1 MLFEL
6 VVVAVFVALAFD
18 FMNGFHDSANAISTV
33 VATRVLTPG
42 QAVLMAA
49 VGNLI
54 GPLFFTTAIAA
65 TIGKGIIDTKAI
77 QAFLPQ
83 ETFVV
88 MIIAALLGAI
98 FWDLVTWYFGIP
110 VSSSHALIGGLI
122 GAALVAVGPKFLLAP
137 GITNVLI
144 FMVVSPSLGFILAYL
159 FGLLVMRLVRH
170 YTPEKVNPIF
180 RKLQLGSAFF
190 YSLTH
195 GTNDAQKTMGIIT
208 ILLVAGGFL
217 SSFDVPLWVIFAA
230 HISISLGTLFGGWRI
245 VRTMAHKITHLKP
258 YQGFCAETAGGL
270 VLANMA
276 GLGIPVSTTHA
287 ISGSIMGVGATQGLR
302 SVRWGVSR
310 GIIGAWII
318 TIPVSA
324 TVAGLAYLVLHFF
337 IA

>member
-1 MLFEL
+1 MLVEL
-6 VVVAVFVALAFD
+6 IVLTILVALAFD

-54 GPLFFTTAIAA
+54 GPLFFSTAIAA

-77 QAFLPQ
+77 QAVLPP

-88 MIIAALLGAI
+88 MIMAALLGAI

-110 VSSSHALIGGLI
+110 VSSSHALIGGLV
-122 GAALVAVGPKFLLAP
+122 GAALVAVGPNVLLAP
-137 GITNVLI
+137 GISNVLI
-144 FMVVSPSLGFILAYL
+144 FMVVSPVLGFIAAYL
-159 FGLLVMRLVRH
+159 LGLLVMRLVRH
-170 YTPEKVNPIF
+170 HSPEKTNPHF
-180 RKLQLGSAFF
+180 RRIQLASAFF

-195 GTNDAQKTMGIIT
+195 GTNDAQKTMGVIT
-208 ILLVAGGFL
+208 ILLLVGGFL
-217 SSFDVPLWVIFAA
+217 STFDVPLWVILAA
-230 HISISLGTLFGGWRI
+230 HMSISLGTLFGGWRI

-287 ISGSIMGVGATQGLR
+287 ISGSIMGVGATQGVR

-318 TIPVSA
+318 TIPISA
-324 TVAGLAYLVLHFF
+324 AVAGLAYLVLHAF

>member
-1 MLFEL
+1 MLVEL
-6 VVVAVFVALAFD
+6 IILTIVVALAFD

-42 QAVLMAA
+42 QAVVMAA

-54 GPLFFTTAIAA
+54 GPVFFSTAIAA

-77 QAFLPQ
+77 QAIMPP

-88 MIIAALLGAI
+88 MIMAALLGAI
-98 FWDLVTWYFGIP
+98 AWDLFTWYFGIP

-122 GAALVAVGPKFLLAP
+122 GAAVVAVGPAYLLAP
-137 GITNVLI
+137 GISNVLI
-144 FMVVSPSLGFILAYL
+144 FMVVSPVLGFVAAYL
-159 FGLLVMRLVRH
+159 LGLLVMRVVSQH
-170 YTPEKVNPIF
+170 PPDKVNPFF
-180 RKLQLGSAFF
+180 RKLQLASAFF

-208 ILLVAGGFL
+208 ILLVTGGFL
-217 SSFDVPLWVIFAA
+217 TVFEVPLWVILAA
-230 HISISLGTLFGGWRI
+230 HTAISLGTLFGGWRI
-245 VRTMAHKITHLKP
+245 VKTMAHKITHLKP

-287 ISGSIMGVGATQGLR
+287 ISGSIMGVGATQGVR

-318 TIPVSA
+318 TIPISA
-324 TVAGLAYLVLHFF
+324 AVAGLSYLVLHAL